1 MPHAASKPPAAH
13 VEWAKYLRDNV
24 PGDVVRVHRYLDD
37 GEQNSI
43 AIFTSVNDEG
53 IVAATVGVMDYSQ
66 SRPGL
71 PPLYTEIL
79 VDGRTDVNCLP
90 SVVSTIGFYIIKDGW
105 KVAPGVTFADM
116 VSMYAP
122 ELNVKHVL
130 FVPPYQ
136 WEDRMTEVK
145 LSDRTIYPLL
155 AVPITDGELELVQSS
170 GADELQE
177 LWERSLID
185 VLDWTREG
193 VV

>member
-1 MPHAASKPPAAH
+1 
-13 VEWAKYLRDNV
+13 
-24 PGDVVRVHRYLDD
+24 
-37 GEQNSI
+37 
-43 AIFTSVNDEG
+43 
-53 IVAATVGVMDYSQ
+53 VMDYSQ
-66 SRPGL
+66 RRTGL

-79 VDGRTDVNCLP
+79 LDGRGRLSYLAN
-90 SVVSTIGFYIIKDGW
+90 VVATIGLYIIKDGW
-105 KVAPGVTFADM
+105 SVAPGGTFADM

-122 ELNVKHVL
+122 ELNVKHIL

-136 WEDRMTEVK
+136 WEDRMTKVE

-155 AVPITDGELELVQSS
+155 AVPITEEELDLVRSS

-177 LWERSLID
+177 LWERSLTD